1 MVSVI
6 ARKGLLASRSV
17 PYGEVAKVAVS
28 FATATKAAYALGVV
42 DKLKEDVTISLPARS
57 SKSFWEVVEFRK
69 DGTALE
75 TWKTPEILR
84 LHPRDVHLFTNDS
97 SMSRR
102 AMVAPRGDAILF
114 RTEIVRAIIY
124 QDKTI
129 LFPCRRMSET
139 LHVAQSIKSAI
150 TQTSPLPFEFKV
162 LESLLAET
170 SCFFEKG
177 CKRITMVANTVVED
191 INQNFEETSSELQRL
206 VPITG
211 KLHELQTD
219 IHETVEAISNVI
231 DDDDELR
238 ALCLTDRA
246 SMFERNRN
254 VDDKDKKCDKVD
266 DHGVGSVARESEPG
280 RMGRPKLPN
289 SHAFSQTVHM
299 RMASRILESY
309 EYNMLNTQSALKE
322 LSEVMDQSRIV
333 WTMQLGSRRL
343 RVLRFNV
350 FVSVASLC
358 GLVSSLPAA
367 YLGMNLHSGL
377 EEHEMLLWP
386 VAYSSVG
393 VGMLTGAVLYSLYR
407 LNPRK
412 SYSARLGDMRS
423 LRDLLFYHLDDLDA
437 IIDAFKVHK
446 GEMTRQKFELVV
458 REALQGKKISGEEIS
473 LLFRV
478 LKRNKEAVL
487 EMTEMIKEETTD
499 LSHHFT

>member
-1 MVSVI
+1 MVSHI
-6 ARKGLLASRSV
+6 IRKGHLASRSGIVFLRDMFQSSSGGRHQGILPLQELSV
-17 PYGEVAKVAVS
+17 PSRAVAKTVNN
-28 FATATKAAYALGVV
+28 FTTATKPAYALGVV
-42 DKLKEDVTISLPARS
+42 DKLKDDVTISLPARS

-84 LHPRDVHLFTNDS
+84 LHPRDVHLFANDS
-97 SMSRR
+97 TMSRR
-102 AMVAPRGDAILF
+102 AMVAPRGNAILF

-124 QDKTI
+124 HDKTI

-139 LHVAQSIKSAI
+139 LHVAQSIKSSI

-170 SCFFEKG
+170 SWFFEKG
-177 CKRITMVANTVVED
+177 YKRITMVANTVVED
-191 INQNFEETSSELQRL
+191 INQNFQETSSELQRL

-219 IHETVEAISNVI
+219 VRETLEAISNVI
-231 DDDDELR
+231 DDDDEVR

-246 SMFERNRN
+246 SIIERNKTI
-254 VDDKDKKCDKVD
+254 D
-266 DHGVGSVARESEPG
+266 AY
-280 RMGRPKLPN
+280 
-289 SHAFSQTVHM
+289 SQTAHM

-322 LSEVMDQSRIV
+322 LSEVLDQSRIV
-333 WTMQLGSRRL
+333 WTMQLASRRL

-367 YLGMNLHSGL
+367 FLGMNLHSGL

-386 VAYSSVG
+386 IAYSSIG
-393 VGMLTGAVLYSLYR
+393 VGMLTGVVLYSLYH

-446 GEMTRQKFELVV
+446 GEMTRQKFEHVV

-487 EMTEMIKEETTD
+487 EMTEMVKEETTD